1 MSLLINL
8 LPYRPVATGLSRYS
22 ERLLQGWTQACGAE
36 VPRQLRI
43 DAAGKAVLRRDTSLP
58 QLQTSRRMRWLQAN
72 ALVQH
77 GVPVK
82 ELVRQADPSVI
93 YSPFTD
99 FLFSV
104 RDRPQVITCHDLIP
118 LHYPSSQRAYWRSR
132 LWLPRHFQAA
142 TKIVAISQAV
152 ADLLV
157 ADGLSPQRI
166 VVIPNGIECVDDP
179 IDQPI
184 SQDVMLLARHGVNKN
199 VALALKGFAR
209 LLALEAG
216 WTGRLRIVGGHSQT
230 TKRLLALADDLGVAG
245 HVDWIQHLEPNQLEL
260 FLRGSFCLIST
271 SLMEGFDYP
280 LFEAQARGVPTLAS
294 RIPVHEEF
302 HRDTALLFEL
312 DDEGVSLAEA
322 MRQLARDPLL
332 WRQLSQTGLIHA
344 GTFSIQRQISSLN
357 SLLLEVSERAQSSSS
372 SRM

>member
-1 MSLLINL
+1 MGWVGSL
-8 LPYRPVATGLSRYS
+8 PGLSWS
-22 ERLLQGWTQACGAE
+22 QTPGALSDVLARLASDLNFDLYCVLKPGTVTCVCSAVLFGCPRCAPCLGSDDVAADQSSSLSPSCYGLESLQRAALEGWTQACGAE

-104 RDRPQVITCHDLIP
+104 RDCPQVITCHDLIP
-118 LHYPSSQRAYWRSR
+118 LHYPSSHRAYWRSR
-132 LWLPRHFQAA
+132 LWLPRHLQAA

-166 VVIPNGIECVDDP
+166 AVIPNGIECVDDP

-209 LLALEAG
+209 LLALEP
-216 WTGRLRIVGGHSQT
+216 VG
-230 TKRLLALADDLGVAG
+230 LGV
-245 HVDWIQHLEPNQLEL
+245 
-260 FLRGSFCLIST
+260 
-271 SLMEGFDYP
+271 
-280 LFEAQARGVPTLAS
+280 
-294 RIPVHEEF
+294 
-302 HRDTALLFEL
+302 
-312 DDEGVSLAEA
+312 
-322 MRQLARDPLL
+322 
-332 WRQLSQTGLIHA
+332 
-344 GTFSIQRQISSLN
+344 
-357 SLLLEVSERAQSSSS
+357 
-372 SRM
+372 